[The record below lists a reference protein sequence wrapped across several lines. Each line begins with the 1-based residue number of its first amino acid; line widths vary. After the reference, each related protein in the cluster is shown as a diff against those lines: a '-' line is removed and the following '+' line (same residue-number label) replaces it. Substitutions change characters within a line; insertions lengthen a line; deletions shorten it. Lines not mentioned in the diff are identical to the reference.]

1 MRVFLDQCLKCLLEA
16 LRLAR
21 LNIRE
26 SLEEHELRH
35 QGRQRIFL
43 THPTIV
49 VPNGRGV
56 ARQIAVVSLLVNR
69 ILHGIH
75 RPDVLQVIRVGH
87 RHGIVTLRESLN
99 DLRLISLGQGGIAL
113 AERHQVDL
121 EIGLQLVLVVGE
133 PVVERLESLNGK
145 RYVLELILINHGH
158 VIETINY
165 DDVRCLHVL
174 GGERD
179 LLQVIFPL
187 VRIVGGDRL
196 QALIGRPGSGI
207 ALSGSPFSA
216 FRSLGLSVGH
226 LIVHRLIESRE
237 LLLTAAPVV
246 LQRTASPLALELG
259 FTLRYRLRVIE
270 IEGRLIATHGDRH
283 RVDLC
288 SRAVDTGSLRLLLGQ
303 VGLFLGQGLSLLFL
317 LDHLLDDLVD
327 HGQSFRLWHL
337 GESLQTVL
345 QVNGLDM
352 HHQLVEHG
360 GELRY
365 PRIFLIFLRHA
376 GQGVAEAGLGADIV
390 ALRKVDIAKAQGTDR
405 LVQPVLRALLDTELV
420 LFDGVRRVLTGH
432 IEIAQCIIDLVE
444 IILVLRAA
452 RHTLQHLHHLIEIA
466 AGEYLRLP
474 DPRGELQLVRRVG
487 TGHPAKSLV
496 SQRVLSLVS
505 VDLPQKVTHPG
516 PLTAFALGLD

>member
-1 MRVFLDQCLKCLLEA
+1 M
-16 LRLAR
+16 
-21 LNIRE
+21 
-26 SLEEHELRH
+26 
-35 QGRQRIFL
+35 
-43 THPTIV
+43 
-49 VPNGRGV
+49 
-56 ARQIAVVSLLVNR
+56 VNR

-133 PVVERLESLNGK
+133 PVVERLESLDGK
-145 RYVLELILINHGH
+145 RYVLELILIDHGH
-158 VIETINY
+158 VIEAINY
-165 DDVRCLHVL
+165 DDVRSLHVL
-174 GGERD
+174 GRERD
-179 LLQVIFPL
+179 LLQIIFPL
-187 VRIVGGDRL
+187 VRIVGSDRL
-196 QALIGRPGSGI
+196 QALIGRSGSGI
-207 ALSGSPFSA
+207 ALGGSPFSA
-216 FRSLGLSVGH
+216 FHSLGLSVGH

-237 LLLTAAPVV
+237 LLLTAAPVI

-259 FTLRYRLRVIE
+259 LTLRYRLRVIE
-270 IEGRLIATHGDRH
+270 IEGRVAATHGDRH
-283 RVDLC
+283 GVDLC

-327 HGQSFRLWHL
+327 HGQSFRLRHL

-420 LFDGVRRVLTGH
+420 LFDGVRRILTGH
-432 IEIAQCIIDLVE
+432 IEIAQGIIDLVE

-452 RHTLQHLHHLIEIA
+452 RHTLQHLDHLIEIA

-487 TGHPAKSLV
+487 TGHSAKGLV

-505 VDLPQKVTHPG
+505 VDLPQKVTHPC